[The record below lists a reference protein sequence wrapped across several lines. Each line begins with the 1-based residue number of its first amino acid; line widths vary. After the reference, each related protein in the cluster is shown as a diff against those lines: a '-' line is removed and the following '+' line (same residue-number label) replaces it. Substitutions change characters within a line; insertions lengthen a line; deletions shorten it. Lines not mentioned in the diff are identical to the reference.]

1 VTVMCQGGYRHS
13 RASAGGRGT
22 CPVCGQ
28 LQRVALSQLY
38 GYPVIVPH
46 GDPRHPAN
54 WTQLTL
60 PFGDASAVSADT
72 DRNQ

>member
-13 RASAGGRGT
+13 RAPAGGRGT

-38 GYPVIVPH
+38 GWPVIVPH
-46 GDPRHPAN
+46 PDPRHPSN
-54 WTQLTL
+54 WEQLTL
-60 PFGDASAVSADT
+60 PFGAAADVAANTDA
-72 DRNQ
+72 N